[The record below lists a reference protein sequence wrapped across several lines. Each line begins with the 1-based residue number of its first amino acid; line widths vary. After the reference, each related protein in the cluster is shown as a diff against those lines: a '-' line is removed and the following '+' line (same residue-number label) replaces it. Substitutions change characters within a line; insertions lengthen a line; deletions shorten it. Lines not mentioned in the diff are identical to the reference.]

1 MRTLLYSLVWLV
13 LLSLLSC
20 SSDQETKEKGT
31 IEQQTE
37 KVAQEAVRAIK
48 TPLDQ
53 ARTAVEQENSHSQR
67 VEQQA
72 GKP

>member
-1 MRTLLYSLVWLV
+1 MHKVLFSLAVLL

-20 SSDQETKEKGT
+20 SGDQDKQQKGA
-31 IEQQTE
+31 IDQQTE

-53 ARTAVEQENSHSQR
+53 ARLAVEQENNHSQK

-72 GKP
+72 GKQ